1 MRVHV
6 LTRGE
11 ANRRLAVELGAD
23 SVGNAADQVPEPLDG
38 AILFAPAGELVPV
51 AMRSLD
57 RGGTLAVAGI
67 WLSDIPGLNYQLDLF
82 EERQL
87 RSVTANTRS
96 DGEEFLQLAQRF
108 GVRATTVSYPMS
120 EAPQAL
126 ADLAHGRFSGAAVL
140 HNAS

>member
-1 MRVHV
+1 
-6 LTRGE
+6 
-11 ANRRLAVELGAD
+11 
-23 SVGNAADQVPEPLDG
+23 
-38 AILFAPAGELVPV
+38 
-51 AMRSLD
+51 
-57 RGGTLAVAGI
+57 
-67 WLSDIPGLNYQLDLF
+67 LNYQLDLF